1 MSYRYFELGKNADPE
16 REDGLQFKS
25 AFTVHP
31 VSDPN
36 LMYRLHKR
44 LSQIE
49 LELTYLQIQ
58 QLQVR
63 RARSSSPKMYCLFL
77 SPPHV
82 LFLEPGTNVQTDGIF
97 EHDINA
103 FSGPCL

>member
-16 REDGLQFKS
+16 REDSLQFKN

-44 LSQIE
+44 FSQIE

-58 QLQVR
+58 QLQVGW
-63 RARSSSPKMYCLFL
+63 ARSALQPHSSMQRCVTFQAGSSL
-77 SPPHV
+77 SSLVLNPPPAANEA
-82 LFLEPGTNVQTDGIF
+82 LALPNI
-97 EHDINA
+97 
-103 FSGPCL
+103 

>member
-1 MSYRYFELGKNADPE
+1 MVGSFMRIPPSVRQGMNYRYFELGKNADPQ
-16 REDGLQFKS
+16 REDSLQFRN

-44 LSQIE
+44 FSQIE
-49 LELTYLQIQ
+49 LELTYLHIQ

-63 RARSSSPKMYCLFL
+63 WLALRRVSRTLR
-77 SPPHV
+77 
-82 LFLEPGTNVQTDGIF
+82 
-97 EHDINA
+97 
-103 FSGPCL
+103 

>member
-1 MSYRYFELGKNADPE
+1 MVGSLMKILPSFHQGMSYRYFELGKNADPQ
-16 REDGLQFKS
+16 REDSLPFRN

-44 LSQIE
+44 FSQIE
-49 LELTYLQIQ
+49 LELTYLHIQ

-63 RARSSSPKMYCLFL
+63 RLALRRLRRAPR
-77 SPPHV
+77 
-82 LFLEPGTNVQTDGIF
+82 
-97 EHDINA
+97 
-103 FSGPCL
+103 